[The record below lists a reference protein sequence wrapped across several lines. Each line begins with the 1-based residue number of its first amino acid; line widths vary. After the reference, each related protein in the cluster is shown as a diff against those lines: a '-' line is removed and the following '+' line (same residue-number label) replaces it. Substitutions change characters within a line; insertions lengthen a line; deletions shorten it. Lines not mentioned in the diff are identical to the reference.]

1 MGGGEEIEEEGG
13 GCEMPPPQKP
23 PTPVQEKQD
32 KVVLQ
37 AEVADLR
44 QDNRRLQEE
53 SQSASEQLRRFAR
66 LFATNPPPKKEL

>member
-1 MGGGEEIEEEGG
+1 M
-13 GCEMPPPQKP
+13 
-23 PTPVQEKQD
+23 QEKQD